1 MNGRIVIPK
10 EYRALLN
17 PDVRAVVEDS
27 GRTTG
32 KSTTNEN
39 LAVKL
44 ALENGQNNTL
54 YMRAEGRDLAD
65 IYNSTVAT
73 IQSLEAEDLF
83 DFRLSPYR
91 ITCRTGA
98 TIYFR
103 AVNGK
108 TKDDLTA
115 TKGFVPQGR
124 TLALAIIDEAQEV
137 KCYNHIVAAKT
148 TADKFLLPYGKM
160 IYAYNP
166 PIARTHWANIEF
178 PRIVREGA
186 TRIHTTWESIKGLL
200 KPATIEEIE
209 HMRENDPLHY
219 AYWYGGEIVNLE
231 GAVIWSF
238 DRTKHLLP
246 LAGLQRIIG
255 QNIFYQP
262 LYMFYG
268 VDSGITSDATAVSAW
283 GIYPDGKLIKLGTM
297 YLDIARE
304 RCKTGLKGISH
315 TDQVLIMYDWYNTFR
330 KRMSDYGI
338 TIPDVSHE
346 RWCFDGAALTQDLM
360 LEWRKATGFKGVA
373 VTDKDKERDNARLV
387 NSYKS
392 GMLLILDTPDNQV
405 SVEELENFSYDD
417 NNEIPEG
424 QSDHTIDADK
434 YATYEYYYNFI

>member
-1 MNGRIVIPK
+1 MGRIVIPK
-10 EYRALLN
+10 EYRELLN
-17 PDVRAVVEDS
+17 DSVRKVVEDS
-27 GRTTG
+27 GRTAG

-44 ALENGQNNTL
+44 ALESRRNNIM

-65 IYNSTVAT
+65 VFNSTVAT
-73 IQSLEAEDLF
+73 IQALEAEDLF
-83 DFRLSPYR
+83 EFRRSPFR
-91 ITCRTGA
+91 ITCKTGA

-103 AVNGK
+103 AINGK

-124 TLALAIIDEAQEV
+124 TLALAIMDEAQEV
-137 KCYNHIVAAKT
+137 KCYNHIVAAET
-148 TADKFLLPYGKM
+148 TANKFLLPYGKI

-166 PIARTHWANIEF
+166 PISRTHWANIEF
-178 PRIVREGA
+178 PRMVREGA
-186 TRIHTTWESIKGLL
+186 TRIHTTWEAIRGYL
-200 KPATIEEIE
+200 KPATIQEIE
-209 HMRENDPLHY
+209 RMRENDPRHY

-238 DRTKHLLP
+238 DRTQHLMP
-246 LAGLQRIIG
+246 LAALQRAIG
-255 QNIFYQP
+255 RNIYYQP
-262 LYMFYG
+262 LFMFYG

-283 GIYPDGKLIKLGTM
+283 GIYPAGKLIKLGTM
-297 YLDIARE
+297 FLDIAKE
-304 RCKTGLKGISH
+304 RRKKNLKGISH
-315 TDQVLIMYDWYNTFR
+315 TDQVIIMHKWYIDFR
-330 KRMSDYGI
+330 KRMSDFGI
-338 TIPDVSHE
+338 VIPEATHE

-360 LEWRKATGFKGVA
+360 LEWVKTTGFKSVA
-373 VTDKDKERDNARLV
+373 VTNKDIERDNARLV

-392 GMLLILDTPDNQV
+392 GMLAILDIPENKV
-405 SVEELENFSYDD
+405 SVEELEAFSYDD